1 MGRDSVNGRR
11 AMGLGQIGLGGL
23 LAVLAVQGASW
34 AVGIKPTTDS
44 LPSVGAR
51 LGQVTARHLLA
62 QAPIIPDHPPTVP
75 LRPTPAAEVAD
86 FWATVHL
93 PQDRRPLLQ
102 AIQHSLTYLATPKAA
117 MDYQTHPTPDITQ
130 ERVIR
135 SLHRLHQ
142 LVQNSPNDAAFQAA
156 LAREFVL
163 YQSIGRDGEGT
174 VGFTGY
180 FEPYYAAS
188 AVPTAEFRY
197 PLYRRPADLDSWP
210 TPHPTRLELE
220 GADGL
225 QGSQGPLQ
233 GLELVW
239 LASRLEAFLVQVQGS
254 AKLGLPDGRVMTVGY
269 AGRTDY
275 PYTSIGRALV
285 EDGKIAAEDL
295 SLPNLLAYFEA
306 HPTELDTYIPQN
318 ERFIF
323 FRATDGGP
331 PTGSLSVPVTAG
343 HSIATDKSLM
353 PPGAMAIIQAPLPQR
368 GPSGDWDSQPTTRLV
383 LDQDTGGA
391 IIGPGRVDLFVGS
404 GPEAGELAGRINT
417 PGQLYYPLLRP
428 SP

>member
-1 MGRDSVNGRR
+1 MGRNSSWRQVLRLGRL
-11 AMGLGQIGLGGL
+11 GLVGLVAGLAGLGG
-23 LAVLAVQGASW
+23 AAAHGVEWIEDRPA
-34 AVGIKPTTDS
+34 AVGNS
-44 LPSVGAR
+44 AGNAQAR
-51 LGQVTARHLLA
+51 LA
-62 QAPIIPDHPPTVP
+62 QATVLPDPTPMVP
-75 LRPTPAAEVAD
+75 LRPIPATDAAHV
-86 FWATVHL
+86 WATVTL

-102 AIQHSLTYLATPKAA
+102 AIQHSFTYLATPKARA
-117 MDYQTHPTPDITQ
+117 DYQAHPTPGVTR
-130 ERVIR
+130 ERVER
-135 SLHRLHQ
+135 SLRRLRH
-142 LVQNSPNDAAFQAA
+142 LVQHSPNDAAFQAA
-156 LAREFVL
+156 LTREFVL
-163 YQSIGRDGEGT
+163 YQSVGRDGAGE

-188 AVPTAEFRY
+188 PVPTAEFRY
-197 PLYRRPADLDSWP
+197 PLYRRPADLESWP
-210 TPHPTRLELE
+210 TPHPTRLALE

-225 QGSQGPLQ
+225 QGSQGPLR

-254 AKLGLPDGRVMTVGY
+254 AKLGLPDGQVMTVGF

-285 EDGKIAAEDL
+285 EAGKIAAEDL

-306 HPTELDTYIPQN
+306 HPDELDIYLPKN

-323 FRATDGGP
+323 FRSTDGGP

-368 GPSGDWDSQPTTRLV
+368 NPNGDWENQVATRLV

-404 GPEAGELAGRINT
+404 GPEAGELAGRINS
-417 PGQLYYPLLRP
+417 PGQLYYLLLRP
-428 SP
+428 

>member
-1 MGRDSVNGRR
+1 MGIDRLNRR
-11 AMGLGQIGLGGL
+11 AVGLGRLVLGGL
-23 LAVLAVQGASW
+23 LALLAAQGS
-34 AVGIKPTTDS
+34 S
-44 LPSVGAR
+44 LAMDRGQAIRGFSSMGER
-51 LGQVTARHLLA
+51 LGPASASDVLA
-62 QAPIIPDHPPTVP
+62 QATVVPNPVPMVP
-75 LRPTPAAEVAD
+75 LQPVPTAEMAD

-117 MDYQTHPTPDITQ
+117 TDYQAQLTPGITQ
-130 ERVIR
+130 ERVTR
-135 SLHRLHQ
+135 SLRRLRQ

-163 YQSIGRDGEGT
+163 YQSTGRDGEGT

-180 FEPYYAAS
+180 FEPYFAAS
-188 AVPTAEFRY
+188 PVPTAEFRY
-197 PLYRRPADLDSWP
+197 PLYRRPADLDTWP

-220 GADGL
+220 GIDGL
-225 QGSQGPLQ
+225 QGSRGPLQ

-306 HPTELDTYIPQN
+306 HPDELDTYIPKN

-343 HSIATDKSLM
+343 HSIATDKTLM

-368 GPSGDWDSQPTTRLV
+368 TPSGDWDSQPTTRLV

-417 PGQLYYPLLRP
+417 PGHLYYLLLRL
-428 SP
+428 

>member
-1 MGRDSVNGRR
+1 MGKHRR
-11 AMGLGQIGLGGL
+11 TPQGMWLGSMVLGSL
-23 LAVLAVQGASW
+23 LVGLAVQGGSNAMTNP
-34 AVGIKPTTDS
+34 I
-44 LPSVGAR
+44 PSSPADPWDE
-51 LGQVTARHLLA
+51 A
-62 QAPIIPDHPPTVP
+62 QAMAAPPLPLSAP
-75 LRPTPAAEVAD
+75 LRPVPASEA
-86 FWATVHL
+86 ATVWASVSL
-93 PQDRRPLLQ
+93 PQNRRPLLQ
-102 AIQHSLTYLATPKAA
+102 SIQHSLAYLATPRANA
-117 MDYQTHPTPDITQ
+117 DYQAQPTPGITRQ
-130 ERVIR
+130 RVER
-135 SLHRLHQ
+135 SLRRLRQ
-142 LVQNSPNDAAFQAA
+142 LVQNSPNDVVFQVA
-156 LAREFVL
+156 LAREFAL
-163 YQSIGRDGEGT
+163 YQSTGRDGEGT

-180 FEPYYAAS
+180 FEPYYRAS
-188 AVPTAEFRY
+188 PVPTEDYRY
-197 PLYRRPADLDSWP
+197 PLYRRPTDLDRWP
-210 TPHPTRLELE
+210 HPHPTRLQLE

-225 QGSQGPLQ
+225 QGSLGLLQ

-239 LASRLEAFLVQVQGS
+239 LSSRLEAFLVQVQGS

-285 EDGKIAAEDL
+285 EDGKVAAEDL

-306 HPTELDTYIPQN
+306 HPEQLDIYIPQN

-323 FRATDGGP
+323 FRSTDGGP

-353 PPGAMAIIQAPLPQR
+353 PPGAMAIIQASLPHPTPDR
-368 GPSGDWDSQPTTRLV
+368 WTSEPTTRLV

-417 PGQLYYPLLRP
+417 PGQLYYILLRR
-428 SP
+428 